1 MLSLP
6 CPLDRVLSVV
16 LDHVAESGLK
26 SLFDPPSLDPFLSM
40 LLGCSIESG
49 CWPPCPYRSKLI
61 SMLLGPGTE
70 TEVRHG
76 HVPKAPNPYSLPLSN
91 PEHGAWPFYRS
102 WVKIWVCAPR
112 STHESCTGL
121 WNRNWGKTLGMSP
134 KPPLP
139 PIHPLTWCL
148 TVLQRVDWNMG
159 VAPCPRSTHK
169 PGTWLWYRNW
179 GKTWAWD
186 QSPLPPSA
194 P

>member
-70 TEVRHG
+70 TEVKPG
-76 HVPKAPNPYSLPLSN
+76 HVSKAPTLT
-91 PEHGAWPFYRS
+91 AFFY
-102 WVKIWVCAPR
+102 
-112 STHESCTGL
+112 
-121 WNRNWGKTLGMSP
+121 
-134 KPPLP
+134 
-139 PIHPLTWCL
+139 
-148 TVLQRVDWNMG
+148 
-159 VAPCPRSTHK
+159 
-169 PGTWLWYRNW
+169 
-179 GKTWAWD
+179 
-186 QSPLPPSA
+186 LPPSMVLGHSTA
-194 P
+194 ATAGLKSGCVPLDPLVSLVLGSGTETEVKPWAWVQSPPCPTSTL